1 MMRLFR
7 YILGFIF
14 ILALLAAD
22 AYFGQEMFS
31 RWFYLLLASVF
42 FAIVRL
48 ASGKTNPDR
57 ALAFKAAGM
66 ALTGFCVILSIDLKN
81 DIYIEIA
88 IAWVLQSFIAT
99 LFMGKYFGG
108 EKTND

>member
-1 MMRLFR
+1 MKIFR
-7 YILGFIF
+7 YIIGFIF

-22 AYFGQEMFS
+22 AYFGQNMFS
-31 RWFYLLLASVF
+31 RWFYLLTASLF

-48 ASGKTNPDR
+48 AAGAANPDR

-66 ALTGFCVILSIDLKN
+66 ALTGFCVILSIAFKN

-88 IAWVLQSFIAT
+88 VAWALQSFIAV

-108 EKTND
+108 EKSND